1 MTGHRKGSRSLRERP
16 GRQAANEFHRPGR
29 VNTGFADESRIIVD
43 ERIVD
48 LANAA
53 AVHKAGT

>member
-1 MTGHRKGSRSLRERP
+1 MTGHRKGSCSVRERP
-16 GRQAANEFHRPGR
+16 GRQAANELRRPGR
-29 VNTGFADESRIIVD
+29 VNTGFADEYRIIVD

-53 AVHKAGT
+53 AVYEAGT